1 MGSRIVAY
9 DALVTVAAVILFR
22 EIEGALADTA
32 GRSAARRIVETAWAG
47 GATPIVVV
55 CFDEDGKVAAALA
68 GSPAIL
74 AEPAPRE
81 AGPVGQ
87 IVRGIQLAAEHVT
100 DTDAALVWPGRM
112 VWADAETVTTLI
124 ETHGAD
130 RSAVLRPLYGEQAG
144 WPALVPMDLL
154 PRLAELATDRMPDDL
169 LDDLVATGASLRQ
182 VDTGDPGTIHD
193 VSTPADSLPAFEGP
207 LAPVGASPEWGAAAA
222 EMPDDAP
229 LEGPALAPYSQAAD
243 EGD

>member
-9 DALVTVAAVILFR
+9 DAAVTVAAVILFR
-22 EIEGALADTA
+22 ETEGALADTA
-32 GRSAARRIVETAWAG
+32 GRPAARRIVETAWAG

-55 CFDEDGKVAAALA
+55 SSDPDAQVAAALA
-68 GSPAIL
+68 GSPAVL
-74 AEPAPRE
+74 AEPAP
-81 AGPVGQ
+81 ADSGPVGQ
-87 IVRGIQLAAEHVT
+87 LVRGIRLAAEHVT

-112 VWADAETVTTLI
+112 VWTDAETVTTLI

-130 RSAVLRPLYGEQAG
+130 RSAILRPLYGEQPG

-154 PRLAELATDRMPDDL
+154 PRLVQLATDRMPDDL
-169 LDDLVATGASLRQ
+169 LDDLVAAGASLRL

-193 VSTPADSLPAFEGP
+193 VSTPVESLPAFEGP
-207 LAPVGASPEWGAAAA
+207 LAPVGASAEWGAAAA

-229 LEGPALAPYSQAAD
+229 LEGPALAPYSQAAE